1 MTLAQTTIDYFTALL
16 FRDYLALSHDD
27 WMALLDRTPTT
38 ETAALDIPNSLPR
51 YSMDRGKDAEY
62 PSLLMTAKEAEGN
75 TQCRRTLNVA
85 CILQTWLKAADDGA
99 ANVAKQLT
107 RAQSAAI
114 QIAVENRLRDT
125 PAFNAWLATLDSD
138 RKQGWNIIS
147 RLQIANAMPDR
158 DKTDQTINFATTI
171 TLTLAVARHTF

>member
-16 FRDYLALSHDD
+16 FRDYLALSHAD

-38 ETAALDIPNSLPR
+38 QTAALDIPNSLPR
-51 YSMDRGKDAEY
+51 YSMDRGKDVEY
-62 PSLLMTAKEAEGN
+62 PQLLITAKEAEGN
-75 TQCRRTLNVA
+75 TQARRILNVS

-107 RAQSAAI
+107 RAQSSAI

-125 PAFNAWLATLDSD
+125 LAFNAWLATLPDD

-158 DKTDQTINFATTI
+158 DQTVQTINFATTI
-171 TLTLAVARHTF
+171 TLTLAVARHEF

>member
-1 MTLAQTTIDYFTALL
+1 MTLAETTIDYFIALL
-16 FRDYLALSHDD
+16 FRDYLALPHAD
-27 WMALLDRTPTT
+27 WMALLNRTVTSGT
-38 ETAALDIPNSLPR
+38 RALDIPDSLPR

-62 PSLLMTAKEAEGN
+62 PSLLMTCKEAEGN
-75 TQCRRTLNVA
+75 TQCRRTVNVS
-85 CILQTWLKAADDGA
+85 CILITWLKASDDGA
-99 ANVAKQLT
+99 ADVAKQLT

-125 PAFNAWLATLDSD
+125 PAFNAWLTSLPDD

-158 DKTDQTINFATTI
+158 DKIDQTINFATTI
-171 TLTLAVARHTF
+171 TLTLAVARHEF

>member
-16 FRDYLALSHDD
+16 FRDYLALSHAY

-38 ETAALDIPNSLPR
+38 QTAALDIPNSLPR

-107 RAQSAAI
+107 RAQSSAI

-125 PAFNAWLATLDSD
+125 LAFNAWLATLPDD

-158 DKTDQTINFATTI
+158 DQTVQTINFATTI
-171 TLTLAVARHTF
+171 TLTLAVARHEF